1 MHVIILGQPLKYI
14 LIRGNKN
21 RILRNIHLIQKKVRE
36 KKKMPPSSLTTTKMG
51 YLENLVLLQN
61 FKSYSITDQ
70 NKENKKKERERGR
83 EPWVAKPVGKML
95 MNEKV

>member
-1 MHVIILGQPLKYI
+1 
-14 LIRGNKN
+14 
-21 RILRNIHLIQKKVRE
+21 
-36 KKKMPPSSLTTTKMG
+36 MG